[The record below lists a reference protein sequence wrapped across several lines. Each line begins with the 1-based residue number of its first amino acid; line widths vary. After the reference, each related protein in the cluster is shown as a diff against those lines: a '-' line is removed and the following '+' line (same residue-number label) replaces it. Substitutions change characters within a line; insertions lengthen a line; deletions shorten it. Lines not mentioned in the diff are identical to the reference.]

1 MRCRCNKLSAAVEGA
16 LTMTEEEDMP
26 PKTRFVIRV
35 PGKADIGCDTADA
48 VLDAL
53 NDLKGTDGVVVADQQ
68 TGMKELSREA
78 IEALA
83 NDERE

>member
-1 MRCRCNKLSAAVEGA
+1 
-16 LTMTEEEDMP
+16 MP
-26 PKTRFVIRV
+26 PKNRFLIHV
-35 PGKADIGCDTADA
+35 PGRTDIGCDTADE

-53 NDLKGTDGVVVADQQ
+53 NDLKSAEGVTVADLQ

>member
-1 MRCRCNKLSAAVEGA
+1 
-16 LTMTEEEDMP
+16 MP
-26 PKTRFVIRV
+26 PKTRFVIHV
-35 PGKADIGCDTADA
+35 PGKADVGCNTADE

-53 NDLKGTDGVVVADQQ
+53 NDLKTAAGVTVSDLQ

-78 IEALA
+78 IVALA

>member
-1 MRCRCNKLSAAVEGA
+1 
-16 LTMTEEEDMP
+16 MTEERDMP
-26 PKTRFVIRV
+26 PKTRFVIHV
-35 PGKADIGCDTADA
+35 PGRTGIGCDTADQ

-53 NDLKGTDGVVVADQQ
+53 NDLKNAEAVTVADQQ

>member
-1 MRCRCNKLSAAVEGA
+1 
-16 LTMTEEEDMP
+16 MP
-26 PKTRFVIRV
+26 PKTRFVIHV
-35 PGKADIGCDTADA
+35 PGRTDIGCDTADQ

-53 NDLKGTDGVVVADQQ
+53 NDLENAEGVTVADQQ